1 MTKPVTHI
9 DIDKFA
15 RWVDAASARVLK
27 ILRDHHIDTRIVG
40 GAVRDALLGR
50 APRDIDFV
58 VNCDPSEVL
67 FLFEMY
73 DIETDVSGIAH
84 GTVKAVF
91 GYGNKQQKI
100 DVTSLG
106 YRIQLHNNYVDT
118 IRHNTWRADSA
129 MRDLSINAMSM
140 DMQGRVWDYQNGYED
155 LQQQRVRLSDWS
167 RRHISKDPNVIMRYF
182 KAVAMFDHARV
193 LRSDLKLIQRMAP
206 NLAHVQDDKKVM
218 RNLITIQKS
227 KRSKQI
233 LQLMCEL
240 GIPRYLPY
248 VKC

>member
-9 DIDKFA
+9 DINKFA
-15 RWVDAASARVLK
+15 RWVDAASARVLD

-40 GAVRDALLGR
+40 GAVRDALLGH

-58 VNCDPSEVL
+58 VNCDPSEII

-91 GYGNKQQKI
+91 GYGHSQQKI

-106 YRIQLHNNYVDT
+106 YRIQLHNSHVDT
-118 IRHNTWRADSA
+118 IKHNTWPADSA

-140 DMQGRVWDYQNGYED
+140 DMKGRVWDYQHGYKD

-167 RRHISKDPNVIMRYF
+167 RRHLSQDPNTMMRYF
-182 KAVAMFDHARV
+182 KALTMFDHPRV
-193 LRSDLKLIQRMAP
+193 LRSDLKLIARLAH
-206 NLAHVQDDKKVM
+206 NLASAGDDERVM
-218 RNLITIQKS
+218 KNLITIQKS
-227 KRSKQI
+227 HNSKQI
-233 LQLMCEL
+233 LALMCAL
-240 GIPRYLPY
+240 GISRHLPY